1 MSKEEMIAAIKA
13 SAEKL
18 GRAPTTRELY
28 LATGRRLSRAQVSKR
43 FGTYTRA
50 LNECGLTRHDGAR
63 PHSMMEL
70 FLAWA
75 TVARKVKRVPTT
87 GDYRQEGT
95 ISDQCLARRFGRWG
109 GVHAGML
116 KFLEREKLEGEWGDV
131 AEIIRQHGRASA
143 VVPRRAAAPTGSA
156 SGEQIA
162 AQIWATTRELTE
174 QNPPPMDGR
183 PFYGEPIPHPA
194 MCHAPA
200 NENGVMVLFG
210 AMAPALGFVI
220 TRVQA
225 GFPDCEALRRMRNG
239 RLQRVLI
246 EFEYESRNFSLHLH
260 DPAGCD
266 LIVCWVHNWKEC
278 PLEVIE
284 LSRIIGGSRIVP
296 GQVNAD

>member
-28 LATGRRLSRAQVSKR
+28 LATGGRLRRAQVSKR

-50 LNECGLTRHDGAR
+50 LKECGLTRHDSAR
-63 PHSMMEL
+63 PHTMMEL
-70 FLAWA
+70 FIAWA
-75 TVARKVKRVPTT
+75 TVARKVRRVPTT

-109 GVHAGML
+109 VVHGGML
-116 KFLEREKLEGEWGDV
+116 KFLEREKLEGDWGDV
-131 AEIIRQHGRASA
+131 AEIIRQHTRAR
-143 VVPRRAAAPTGSA
+143 RRATATETSA

-162 AQIWATTRELTE
+162 AQIRELTE
-174 QNPPPMDGR
+174 QNPPPMDDR
-183 PFYGEPIPHPA
+183 PLYGEPISHPA
-194 MCHAPA
+194 MSHAPT
-200 NENGVMVLFG
+200 NESGVMVLFG
-210 AMAPALGFVI
+210 AMARELGFMV

-225 GFPDCEALRRMRNG
+225 GFPDCEAMRRMRNG

-246 EFEYESRNFSLHLH
+246 EFEYESKNFSLHLH

-278 PLEVIE
+278 PVEVIE
-284 LSRIIGGSRIVP
+284 LSKMIGRCGDR
-296 GQVNAD
+296 A

>member
-28 LATGRRLSRAQVSKR
+28 LATGGGLSRAQVSKR

-50 LNECGLTRHDGAR
+50 LKECGLTRHDGAR

-75 TVARKVKRVPTT
+75 TVARNVKRVPTS

-109 GVHAGML
+109 GVHTGML

-131 AEIIRQHGRASA
+131 AEIIRQHKQAPAIVPSRATASDTSA
-143 VVPRRAAAPTGSA
+143 GA
-156 SGEQIA
+156 EQIA
-162 AQIWATTRELTE
+162 AQIRELTA
-174 QNPPPMDGR
+174 QDPPPMDSR

-210 AMAPALGFVI
+210 AMAPELGFII

-246 EFEYESRNFSLHLH
+246 EFEYESKNFSLHLH

-284 LSRIIGGSRIVP
+284 LSKLIGRSGDGV
-296 GQVNAD
+296 